1 MTKCTYQTTQT
12 IIYKLYKAGM
22 MIIFSSSYINSDSSY
37 FFVLNHIVLDRTNAT
52 CLHLCVIGYLVNA
65 NKLDYVS
72 QESYIVTKS
81 VTVLVTF
88 LSSCLGS
95 SFQLMSK
102 FDLRYSSLTSKSI
115 GNEIIVEV
123 MKAYGIQ
130 SVLLSIQM

>member
-1 MTKCTYQTTQT
+1 MHL
-12 IIYKLYKAGM
+12 IYKINKAGLF
-22 MIIFSSSYINSDSSY
+22 IISSSSYISSDSIY
-37 FFVLNHIVLDRTNAT
+37 LFVLNHIVLDQTDAT
-52 CLHLCVIGYLVNA
+52 FLQSDVIEYLVNA

-95 SFQLMSK
+95 SFQLVSK

-130 SVLLSIQM
+130 CVLLSVKMQI